1 MDRMDTHPAGMA
13 RAMQLGISTDEGRAH
28 GGAPRAYR
36 LRYVARS

>member
-1 MDRMDTHPAGMA
+1 VALLYLDE
-13 RAMQLGISTDEGRAH
+13 RADVGRAH